1 MPVSRRGFL
10 RLVGAEPEFDAAFLS
25 ARGLEDELAQAQT
38 QAPGRPQRQR
48 PVLPPGV
55 QEIRISSNENPLG
68 PGRVAMDAIL
78 GKFPE
83 AGRYPFNSS
92 PPDSALVATI
102 AEKHK
107 AKAENIVLG
116 AGSQEILKSAVRAWV
131 TPTKALVTALPTFEN
146 PTSFAK
152 RQKFPVVETKV
163 DSAMRLDVDAM
174 IAAGSKSDAG
184 LVFFN
189 NPNNPTATVHG
200 AKTVT
205 DMVERIRKASPDTV
219 ILIDEAY
226 HEYVTDPSYQTA
238 VPLALSTPNVFVART
253 FSKAYGMAGMR
264 IGYAI
269 GRPETMKRL
278 AALKMPY
285 NVSVFGVA
293 AAIASLND
301 PKHIED
307 ERKRNTEV
315 RAFTVKALQEMGAK
329 PADSQGNFIFVD
341 IGRPAKDFRDACA
354 KEGVMVG
361 RDFPPFE
368 KTHCRIS
375 IGTMDEM
382 KRAVTVFR
390 TALKSTTTT
399 ASREKGGR

>member
-10 RLVGAEPEFDAAFLS
+10 RLVGAAESSPISGAFLS
-25 ARGLEDELAQAQT
+25 ARGLEAHFAEAQAQG
-38 QAPGRPQRQR
+38 GRTR

-55 QEIRISSNENPLG
+55 DEIRLSSNENPLG
-68 PGRVAMDAIL
+68 PGKVALDAIL

-92 PPDSALVATI
+92 PADADLVAAI
-102 AEKHK
+102 AAKYK
-107 AKAENIVLG
+107 VKAENVVLG
-116 AGSQEILKSAVRAWV
+116 AGSQEILKSAMRAWV
-131 TPTKALVTALPTFEN
+131 SPTRAFVTALPTFEN
-146 PTSFAK
+146 CTGYAK
-152 RQKFPVVETKV
+152 RYKLPLTEIKV
-163 DSAMRLDVDAM
+163 DSAMRLDVEPM
-174 IAAGSKSDAG
+174 IAAAIGSKPGAG
-184 LVFFN
+184 LLFFN

-226 HEYVTDPSYQTA
+226 HDYVTDPSYETA
-238 VPLALSTPNVFVART
+238 IPLALSTPNVLVART

-269 GRPETMKRL
+269 GMADTLKPL
-278 AALKMPY
+278 AKLKMPY
-285 NVSVFGVA
+285 NVSVFGVT
-293 AAIASLND
+293 AAIASLAD
-301 PKHIED
+301 TRHIEE
-307 ERKRNTEV
+307 ERARNTEV
-315 RAFTVKALQEMGAK
+315 RAFTVKALQDLGAK
-329 PADSQGNFIFVD
+329 PADSQGNFLFVD
-341 IGRPAKDFRDACA
+341 IGRPAKEFRDACA
-354 KEGVMVG
+354 KSGVMVG

-382 KRAVTVFR
+382 KKATEVFR
-390 TALKSTTTT
+390 TALKTQTTT
-399 ASREKGGR
+399 AGEKGGR